1 MYENQFLK
9 FTSTIDPQECGVP
22 LPVVFGGDGI
32 SFFVD
37 VNESPKT
44 NFTVVDASGVPFK
57 DKNGNELSGSF
68 RNMDGNYVRNMFGVL
83 PTYHYQQGLA
93 LFHASQSRDFVAP
106 NECFRI
112 RIGSPKAAQLY
123 RWNES
128 EYPRNGYSNA
138 AQAFD
143 ALGLERDLYDVG
155 EVSNIDIHEV
165 QSKSVLD
172 GMAGSSLIP
181 KYEHD
186 LYYVTGEDKYYV
198 WTGSAFVDITD
209 TAQVC
214 NLFGESAQENVYY
227 MSGGHSPLLTA
238 DIPNA
243 THILFRKSRE
253 KRYNLH
259 IAGRITGSQNRGAT
273 SGRIMAKYLNMTYNS
288 VTFWN
293 FFFASADTGGFDIYG
308 VTESEYNTLVACR
321 IENTILKEYYQH
333 TFMHEAFAI
342 NSVGDR
348 FVYAES
354 YVLYTPE
361 LEYEYRYSNLLRR
374 YENPEGLLAMI
385 EYTCGT
391 ETFGLPFTTDRPIR
405 QWLPIMVKDPQ
416 PEQKDEIYEKLSGE
430 RVVMYATINE
440 KYSCET
446 DYIPYEWHK
455 RIVMALS
462 CDIVKINGVRL
473 TKSESYEIDWENK
486 IKLECGEKLTKAEWK
501 MVANITSRN
510 SNN

>member
-44 NFTVVDASGVPFK
+44 IFTIVDASGVPFK
-57 DKNGNELSGSF
+57 DKNGDILSGSF

-83 PTYHYQQGLA
+83 PSYHYSQGLA
-93 LFHASQSRDFVAP
+93 LFHASQSREFVAP

-112 RIGSPKAAQLY
+112 RIGSPKSSQSYQWRESLY
-123 RWNES
+123 P
-128 EYPRNGYSNA
+128 YNGYSNA
-138 AQAFD
+138 SQAFD
-143 ALGLERDLYDVG
+143 ALGLETYKYDVG
-155 EVSNIDIHEV
+155 NVVIPTHEV

-172 GMAGSSLIP
+172 GMAGSSSIP

-198 WTGSAFVDITD
+198 WTGSAFLDITD
-209 TAQVC
+209 TVQVC
-214 NLFGESAQENVYY
+214 NLFGESAQENVYF
-227 MSGGHSPLLTA
+227 MSGSHTPLLTA
-238 DIPNA
+238 NIPSP
-243 THILFRKSRE
+243 TQIIFRKSRE
-253 KRYNLH
+253 IRYNLH
-259 IAGRITGSQNRGAT
+259 LTGYLTAGHYFGSTAGK
-273 SGRIMAKYLNMTYNS
+273 IIAKYRHVDYNS
-288 VTFWN
+288 TEYQNYMESVR
-293 FFFASADTGGFDIYG
+293 STGGFDLHG
-308 VTESEYNTLVACR
+308 VTESEYNTLVSCG
-321 IENTILKEYYQH
+321 IELSVKLTYYEH
-333 TFMHEAFAI
+333 TFYHEAFAI

-348 FVYAES
+348 FIYHAGG
-354 YVLYTPE
+354 VLYTPE
-361 LEYEYRYSNLLRR
+361 VEYEYRYSNLLRR

-391 ETFGLPFTTDRPIR
+391 ETFGLPFTTSRPIR

-416 PEQKDEIYEKLSGE
+416 PEQKDEVYEKLSGE

-462 CDIVKINGVRL
+462 CDIVKINGTRL